1 MFTRLLR
8 ASVLG
13 MTLLAFS
20 LGGANAQGFA
30 GGFGFGGF
38 GFGFLRAE
46 LLFLTIF
53 VDFFGT
59 PAQIAA
65 IDKLDESFGITPV
78 SVTRF
83 L

>member
-1 MFTRLLR
+1 MLTRLLR

-13 MTLLAFS
+13 MTLLVFS
-20 LGGANAQGFA
+20 LGGANAQGF
-30 GGFGFGGF
+30 GGFGF

-46 LLFLTIF
+46 LFFLTIF

-59 PAQIAA
+59 PAEIAA
-65 IDKLDESFGITPV
+65 IDQLDESFGITPV